1 MVYHFI
7 DGNYLIHRSIHKGQ
21 GLTYNGLF
29 TGGAFIFLRV
39 LFSLN
44 NIKNTIVVFDGGHS
58 QRRKKLLESYKVK
71 KELDENFKN
80 QFKITQKILKE
91 ILLALGIAIVQI
103 PGQEADDIIYWLTTK
118 HYQNKSIVHT
128 DDEDYLQLLQWNVK
142 IHRPM
147 KGEFYESA
155 NDFIDKFGYHP
166 KYLTLKK
173 ALMGD
178 VSDNIPGIKGIGNKR
193 ATQIVQ
199 EMYKRNLEPEILELI
214 RLLKTKKE
222 SWAKRI
228 IQNIEI
234 VERNLKLIDFKFV
247 DLSNLD
253 IKVKFPTFD
262 LIGATQKL
270 QKYGFKSLVAKLIDF

>member
-58 QRRKKLLESYKVK
+58 QKRKKLLESYKVK

-91 ILLALGIAIVQI
+91 ILPVLGIAIVQI
-103 PGQEADDIIYWLTTK
+103 PEQEADDIIYWLTTK
-118 HYQNKSIVHT
+118 HYQDKSIVHT

-147 KGEFYESA
+147 KGEFYESV

-166 KYLTLKK
+166 KYLALKK

-234 VERNLKLIDFKFV
+234 VERNLKLIDFRFV

-262 LIGATQKL
+262 LISATQKL